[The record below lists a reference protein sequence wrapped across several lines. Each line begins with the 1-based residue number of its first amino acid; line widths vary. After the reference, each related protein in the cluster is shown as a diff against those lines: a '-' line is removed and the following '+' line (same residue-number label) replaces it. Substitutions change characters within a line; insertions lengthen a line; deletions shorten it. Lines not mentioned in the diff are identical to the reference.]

1 MSVIKSLLLEKR
13 YVFKKTRSKGVQPL
27 MFSIFRGKPSDFYH
41 NHNFFN
47 IKLTPDYT
55 LDIRLPITR
64 DHKINE
70 KR

>member
-1 MSVIKSLLLEKR
+1 
-13 YVFKKTRSKGVQPL
+13 

-70 KR
+70 KRQRVKINAQVNAFKTLQKTEVFHLPL